1 MADKNLNIKL
11 SVKGQQQA
19 QRRLGSVEQSIGK
32 MAKTVGGAVTAFVA
46 IERVIA
52 GVAKSIE
59 DFGRFEAV
67 STGFENL
74 ASSSGFSADAL
85 DKFTKATDGTV
96 SSIELMQQANNAMLL
111 GIAENEDQMAN
122 MFDVAQR
129 LASAL
134 GQDTRFGVESLVTGL
149 GRQSKMMLDNLGIM
163 IDVDVA
169 NKNFADS
176 INKTVKELTDQE
188 RKQAFVNEAM
198 KSANEL
204 VANLGEEQLN
214 TRDTVAQLS
223 VSMETLSIAIGE
235 KLSPIT
241 RSVTGLLASMADS
254 MTSMIT
260 LGDEVSGTFVGIVDD
275 SAQSKID
282 AFANSIKGLSKEELV
297 ELQNELARNNQFIQ
311 ETSTNYGHYQKQVA
325 LVQTALS
332 AMLIEEQKQAE
343 LTQFVNENTLPKTIE
358 LRRSENEIIDKN
370 QESYEKFLATSRERA
385 EEQEMESKNIQRL
398 IDQYPQLA
406 ESLGYLETKTKS
418 SSDNFKVF
426 NENLD
431 TAIAS
436 AIASAGAINSTSDA
450 LFASEKAA
458 KQATISFVSGEVQK
472 AVAFYISKF
481 LATTPLPPI
490 ISAPL
495 AIAGGAAFG
504 SLMSSTI
511 ARNFAEGGI
520 VPGQGNTDSVPAML
534 TPGEVILN
542 QAQQEN
548 LTGNMGNNITL
559 NISAPLVDDTVVD
572 TIIPAIQSALSDNR
586 ATLET

>member
-74 ASSSGFSADAL
+74 ASSSGFSANAL

-188 RKQAFVNEAM
+188 RKQAFVN
-198 KSANEL
+198 
-204 VANLGEEQLN
+204 
-214 TRDTVAQLS
+214 
-223 VSMETLSIAIGE
+223 
-235 KLSPIT
+235 
-241 RSVTGLLASMADS
+241 
-254 MTSMIT
+254 
-260 LGDEVSGTFVGIVDD
+260 
-275 SAQSKID
+275 
-282 AFANSIKGLSKEELV
+282 
-297 ELQNELARNNQFIQ
+297 
-311 ETSTNYGHYQKQVA
+311 YH
-325 LVQTALS
+325 
-332 AMLIEEQKQAE
+332 
-343 LTQFVNENTLPKTIE
+343 
-358 LRRSENEIIDKN
+358 
-370 QESYEKFLATSRERA
+370 
-385 EEQEMESKNIQRL
+385 
-398 IDQYPQLA
+398 
-406 ESLGYLETKTKS
+406 
-418 SSDNFKVF
+418 
-426 NENLD
+426 
-431 TAIAS
+431 
-436 AIASAGAINSTSDA
+436 
-450 LFASEKAA
+450 
-458 KQATISFVSGEVQK
+458 
-472 AVAFYISKF
+472 
-481 LATTPLPPI
+481 
-490 ISAPL
+490 
-495 AIAGGAAFG
+495 
-504 SLMSSTI
+504 
-511 ARNFAEGGI
+511 
-520 VPGQGNTDSVPAML
+520 
-534 TPGEVILN
+534 
-542 QAQQEN
+542 
-548 LTGNMGNNITL
+548 
-559 NISAPLVDDTVVD
+559 D
-572 TIIPAIQSALSDNR
+572 TINR
-586 ATLET
+586 